1 MAFTTGI
8 SLSFYKEDLK
18 VQLVYLGLVYFLCS
32 LFLPHTMVQVGY
44 GSKGHK
50 IHYSG
55 PLTSSN
61 MDQVLKDHD
70 RQIQEAVRRARLDKA
85 KMRRLQAEG
94 NQITNSLFV
103 SGR

>member
-1 MAFTTGI
+1 M
-8 SLSFYKEDLK
+8 L
-18 VQLVYLGLVYFLCS
+18 
-32 LFLPHTMVQVGY
+32 QVGY

-55 PLTSSN
+55 PLLVPSSN
-61 MDQVLKDHD
+61 MDQMLKDHD
-70 RQIQEAVRRARLDKA
+70 RQIQEAVRRSRLDKA

-94 NQITNSLFV
+94 NQISNSLFV

>member
-1 MAFTTGI
+1 M
-8 SLSFYKEDLK
+8 
-18 VQLVYLGLVYFLCS
+18 
-32 LFLPHTMVQVGY
+32 QVGN

-55 PLTSSN
+55 PLLVPSNN
-61 MDQVLKDHD
+61 MDQMLKDHD

-94 NQITNSLFV
+94 NQITTNSLFV